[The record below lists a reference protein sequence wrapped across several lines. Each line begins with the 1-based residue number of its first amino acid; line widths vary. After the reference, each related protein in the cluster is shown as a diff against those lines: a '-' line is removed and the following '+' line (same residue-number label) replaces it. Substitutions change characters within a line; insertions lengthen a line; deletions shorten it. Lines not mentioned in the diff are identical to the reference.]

1 MAGGGF
7 GPFGGAALAMRGAA
21 THRRQGRGGLGPV
34 RALPAWMA
42 LSAAAPAPVAA
53 AAFDPAFIAQ
63 TVREPFALAAVF
75 LALIVF
81 FWAWA
86 VVRKL
91 SRDELKARSRVALL
105 ESELNEVEAVLNAEP
120 HVMVIWRGR
129 EEDPERIAGDLRGM
143 VKVPASREGLLD
155 FEAWL
160 EPESASTLRESL
172 AILRAAGT
180 PFNIGIKTAE
190 GELLDADGRTA
201 GGMATLALRPL
212 TGERRHY
219 TEIAYDT
226 RKLGK
231 QVERLSAILDRAPF
245 PVWLNADSGELQ
257 WVNRA
262 YLEAT
267 ECTDIDQAV
276 ARQAALVERR
286 TPAGAAGPA
295 PQRAYAV
302 IAGSKRALDVYDLPL
317 EGGGQVGYAV
327 DVSPLEEAQKELK
340 RHIRAHAS
348 TLDNLATAIAIF
360 GPDQRLRFHNAAYA
374 ELWSLDP
381 EWLATGPLDSEILD
395 RLRELRRLPEQANFR
410 DWKAK
415 QLTAYTT
422 LETRESWWHLPDS
435 QTLRVVCEQ
444 HPFGGVTYLYENVT
458 KQISLESRYNELIG
472 VQRETLDNLHEGVA
486 LFGTDGCLRLYNPS
500 YARFWNLDQEFLESH
515 PHVDKVIARCQELL
529 PDAAVWDELKYGVTS
544 LSEARQPLQGRMS
557 RADGMVLDHATV
569 SMPDGNTLVT
579 YVDMTASAGI
589 ERALRERNEAL
600 EAADAL
606 KTRFLSNISYN
617 LRTPL
622 TNINGFTEALIMGIA
637 GNLAPKQLE
646 YLQDIRT
653 SSTELMAIID
663 AILDLTTIDAGA
675 MELRLGEVDVASVL
689 EDTANAMAER
699 IDAKNLTVHVEIA
712 DDVGTFIG
720 DDRRV
725 RQILTHLL
733 ENAIGFSNAATSIR
747 MGARREGE
755 HVLLWVSDTGRG
767 IDPEF
772 QAQAFERFQARAV
785 TGGHRG
791 PGLGLALVKSF
802 VELHHGQVKLLSQL
816 KRGTTVICRF
826 PVAGPP
832 GDSRRRRRDDV
843 MPTNRHLAS

>member
-1 MAGGGF
+1 
-7 GPFGGAALAMRGAA
+7 MRGAA
-21 THRRQGRGGLGPV
+21 THKTQPQGRKRPFPLLPQC
-34 RALPAWMA
+34 ALLVAV
-42 LSAAAPAPVAA
+42 APADASASPLGAGLVAG
-53 AAFDPAFIAQ
+53 
-63 TVREPFALAAVF
+63 VGREPFAFAAVF

-81 FWAWA
+81 FWAWL

-91 SRDELKARSRVALL
+91 ARDELKARLRAAEL
-105 ESELNEVEAVLNAEP
+105 EGELNEVEAVLNAEP
-120 HVMVIWRGR
+120 HLMLIWKGR
-129 EEDPERIAGDLRGM
+129 EEAPQRLAGDLRGT
-143 VKVPASREGLLD
+143 VKVPSGLDQVLD

-160 EPESASTLRESL
+160 EPESAATLRESL

-180 PFNIGIKTAE
+180 PFNIGIKSAE

-201 GGMATLALRPL
+201 GGMATLSFRPL

-219 TEIAYDT
+219 TELAYDT

-245 PVWLNADSGELQ
+245 PVWLFSDAGELK
-257 WVNRA
+257 WANRA

-267 ECTDIDQAV
+267 ECADVEAAID
-276 ARQAALVERR
+276 RQATLVERLK
-286 TPAGAAGPA
+286 PSAGDARLR
-295 PQRAYAV
+295 RAYAV
-302 IAGSKRALDVYDLPL
+302 IAGSKRALDVYDQAL
-317 EGGGQVGYAV
+317 EDGNRVGYAV
-327 DVSPLEEAQKELK
+327 DMSPLEEAQKELK

-381 EWLATGPLDSEILD
+381 EWLESGPLDGEILD
-395 RLRELRRLPEQANFR
+395 RLRELRRLPEQANYR

-458 KQISLESRYNELIG
+458 KQISLESRYNELID

-486 LFGTDGCLRLYNPS
+486 LFGTDGCLRLWNPS
-500 YARFWNLDQEFLESH
+500 YARFWNLDEGFLESH
-515 PHVDKVIARCQELL
+515 PHIDKVVAHCQKLL
-529 PDAAVWDELKYGVTS
+529 PDEAVWDELRFAVTS

-557 RADGMVLDHATV
+557 RPDGMVLDHATV
-569 SMPDGNTLVT
+569 SMPDGNTLIA
-579 YVDMTASAGI
+579 YVDVTASAGI

-622 TNINGFTEALIMGIA
+622 TNINGFAEALIMGLG
-637 GNLAPKQLE
+637 GNLTTKQLE
-646 YLQDIRT
+646 YLQDIQF
-653 SSTELMAIID
+653 SSKELMAIID

-675 MELRLGEVDVASVL
+675 MELRLGEVDVARVL

-699 IDAKNLTVHVEIA
+699 IDAKNLTVEVEIA
-712 DDVGTFIG
+712 EDVGTFIG

-725 RQILTHLL
+725 CQILTHLL

-747 MGARREGE
+747 MGARREGDN
-755 HVLLWVSDTGRG
+755 VVLWVSDTGRG

-772 QAQAFERFQARAV
+772 QAQAFERFQARTV

-802 VELHHGQVKLLSQL
+802 IELHHGQVKLLSQL
-816 KRGTTVICRF
+816 DRGTTVICRF

-832 GDSRRRRRDDV
+832 GETRRRRHGDIKSPVGR
-843 MPTNRHLAS
+843 LAS

>member
-1 MAGGGF
+1 
-7 GPFGGAALAMRGAA
+7 MRGAA
-21 THRRQGRGGLGPV
+21 THRMQRWGRLRPSACLV
-34 RALPAWMA
+34 LLAALPVIW
-42 LSAAAPAPVAA
+42 PAPVSASPLGAA
-53 AAFDPAFIAQ
+53 LIAGIG
-63 TVREPFALAAVF
+63 REPFAFAAVF

-81 FWAWA
+81 FWAWL

-91 SRDELKARSRVALL
+91 SRDELAARQRCSEL
-105 ESELNEVEAVLNAEP
+105 ESQLNEVEAVLDAEP
-120 HVMVIWRGR
+120 HVMLIWKGR
-129 EEDPERIAGDLRGM
+129 EEQPERLAGDLRGT
-143 VKVPASREGLLD
+143 VKVPATRGELLD
-155 FEAWL
+155 FEVWL
-160 EPESASTLRESL
+160 EPESAATLRESL

-180 PFNIGIKTAE
+180 PFNIGIKTKS

-201 GGMATLALRPL
+201 GGMATLSLRPL

-219 TEIAYDT
+219 TELAYDT

-245 PVWLNADSGELQ
+245 PVWLAADSGELQ

-267 ECTDIDQAV
+267 ECADVSEAT

-286 TPAGAAGPA
+286 KPVTGSLGAATA
-295 PQRAYAV
+295 AKPQRAYAV
-302 IAGSKRALDVYDLPL
+302 IAGSKRALDVYDLAL

-327 DVSPLEEAQKELK
+327 DMSLLEDAQKELK

-381 EWLATGPLDSEILD
+381 EWLSTGPLDSEILD
-395 RLRELRRLPEQANFR
+395 RLRELRRLPEQANYR

-500 YARFWNLDQEFLESH
+500 YVRFWNFDETFLESH
-515 PHVDKVIARCQELL
+515 PHIDKVVTHCQKLL
-529 PDAAVWDELKYGVTS
+529 PDEAVWDELRYAVTS
-544 LSEARQPLQGRMS
+544 LSDARRPMQGRMS
-557 RADGMVLDHATV
+557 RPDGMVLDYATV
-569 SMPDGNTLVT
+569 SMPDGNTLIT

-622 TNINGFTEALIMGIA
+622 TNINGFTEALMMGIA
-637 GNLAPKQLE
+637 GNLATKQLE
-646 YLQDIRT
+646 YLQDVRS

-689 EDTANAMAER
+689 EDTANAMADI

-747 MGARREGE
+747 MGARREGANI
-755 HVLLWVSDTGRG
+755 LLWVSDTGRG

-772 QAQAFERFQARAV
+772 QAQAFDRFQARAV

-816 KRGTTVICRF
+816 NRGTTVICRF

-832 GDSRRRRRDDV
+832 GEARRRRHDDV
-843 MPTNRHLAS
+843 QPPARQLAS